1 MIKIWR
7 YYGSYFGAGGTIT
20 DTAITETTTA
30 DMLLVQDPEALKTI
44 VTIVD

>member
-30 DMLLVQDPEALKTI
+30 DGVYTDEVLASIAESGFN
-44 VTIVD
+44 